1 MSRIFITGS
10 TQELGRNAAA
20 ELLDADHDVVVH
32 ARTAK
37 RARSLTDLMDRGADV
52 VGGDL
57 AELEEVTRLAD
68 DVNRLGQMD
77 AVIHN
82 AGIIDGRALLPANVV
97 APYVLTA
104 LIDRPERLVY
114 LSSGMHTG
122 GRADLSGIDWSDTRA
137 TRTYSDT
144 KLLVTALAFYV
155 ARMRPEVLANTVRPG
170 WVPTRMGSQD
180 ATDDL
185 RLGHVTQVWLA
196 TSDMPSAQVTGEHWF
211 HQEIL
216 EPHPA
221 TRDTAF
227 QEQLVDA
234 LATYSGVP
242 LG

>member
-52 VGGDL
+52 VGGDF

-82 AGIIDGRALLPANVV
+82 AGIIDGRALLPVNVV

-104 LIDRPERLVY
+104 LIDRPERLVCR
-114 LSSGMHTG
+114 SSGMHTG

-144 KLLVTALAFYV
+144 KLLVTALASYV
-155 ARMRPEVLANTVRPG
+155 ARMWPEVLANAVRPG

-185 RLGHVTQVWLA
+185 RLGHVTQVWLT
-196 TSDMPSAQVTGEHWF
+196 TSDMPSAQVTGEYWF